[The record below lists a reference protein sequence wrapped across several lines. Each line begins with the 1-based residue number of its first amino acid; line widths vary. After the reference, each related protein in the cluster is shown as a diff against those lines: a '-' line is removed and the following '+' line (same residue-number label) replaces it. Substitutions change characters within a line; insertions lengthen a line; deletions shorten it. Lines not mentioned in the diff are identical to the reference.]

1 MTALF
6 IPNRKARTEKI
17 PPFLDGCSGNAHGD
31 RSRGPLFVLAFAKG
45 AGIMLGYDILRAF
58 RRGFPH
64 GGRLV
69 AAEDFFYWVFAW
81 IFVFLMFRNRNYGQ
95 IRGYVLAALI
105 LGMLFYILLLSRRI
119 LLVFST
125 FFGFLSRMIAGLF
138 RLILMPAG
146 KSVKKLRKMVRKA
159 LKKKIKQVRMVIVK
173 K

>member
-1 MTALF
+1 MHTVIAAEALF
-6 IPNRKARTEKI
+6 
-17 PPFLDGCSGNAHGD
+17 
-31 RSRGPLFVLAFAKG
+31 FVLAFAKG

-81 IFVFLMFRNRNYGQ
+81 IFVFLMFRDRNYGQ

-125 FFGFLSRMIAGLF
+125 FFDFF
-138 RLILMPAG
+138 RLSFPHDCRSFPADFDAC
-146 KSVKKLRKMVRKA
+146 RKIGQ
-159 LKKKIKQVRMVIVK
+159 KIEKNGQESIEK
-173 K
+173 EDKTG

>member
-1 MTALF
+1 MSTVIAAEALF
-6 IPNRKARTEKI
+6 
-17 PPFLDGCSGNAHGD
+17 
-31 RSRGPLFVLAFAKG
+31 FVLAFAKG

-64 GGRLV
+64 GSGLV

-81 IFVFLMFRNRNYGQ
+81 IFVFLMFREQNYGQ

-105 LGMLFYILLLSRRI
+105 LGMLFYIRLLSRMILRI
-119 LLVFST
+119 LST
-125 FFGFLSRMIAGLF
+125 FFGFLSRMIAGLS